1 MSLRPSLA
9 GRLSAAFRHPSVRVP
24 SNGKIEEKAVKTHL
38 LCAIALGL
46 AGTAVSAA
54 AQTNP
59 TASIAINSTVGGY
72 CANIGAGG
80 AGLLELGAVSDSD
93 GRVVT
98 AFPTAAHTVSGY
110 YCNKPAKVTLTA
122 APLMQQGVAIVEDDA
137 SFTNRIDYQANL
149 AWDDVTGFD
158 PSATAGGTEISSAEA
173 NIGNL
178 VVTVSNPD
186 TEGNRRPIAG
196 DYEGAVTLTVALIN

>member
-1 MSLRPSLA
+1 MTLRSSLA
-9 GRLSAAFRHPSVRVP
+9 DRQSAAIRHPSVRVP

-46 AGTAVSAA
+46 AGTAASAS
-54 AQTNP
+54 AQTSP
-59 TASIAINSTVGGY
+59 TASININSTVGGY
-72 CANIGAGG
+72 CANVGAGG
-80 AGLLELGAVSDSD
+80 AGTLALGAVSDAD

-98 AFPTAAHTVSGY
+98 SFPTTSHTVSGY
-110 YCNKPAKVTLTA
+110 YCNKPATVTLTA
-122 APLMQQGVAIVEDDA
+122 GPLMQQGVTSVDDDG

-158 PSATAGGTEISSAEA
+158 PSATAGGTEISSTEA
-173 NIGNL
+173 NIGDL
-178 VVTVSNPD
+178 VLTVSNPD

-196 DYEGAVTLTVALIN
+196 DYQAAVTLTVALIN

>member
-1 MSLRPSLA
+1 VTLRTSLA
-9 GRLSAAFRHPSVRVP
+9 DRRLAAFRHPSVRVP
-24 SNGKIEEKAVKTHL
+24 SNGKIEEKAVKTYL
-38 LCAIALGL
+38 LCAVALGL
-46 AGTAVSAA
+46 AGAAASASAQSAA
-54 AQTNP
+54 
-59 TASIAINSTVGGY
+59 SININTTVGGY
-72 CANIGAGG
+72 CANLGAGG
-80 AGLLELGAVSDSD
+80 DGLLALGAVSDDD

-98 AFPTAAHTVSGY
+98 AFPTTAHSISGY

-122 APLMQQGVAIVEDDA
+122 APLMQQGVAVVTDDT

-149 AWDDVTGFD
+149 VWDDVSGSD
-158 PSATAGGTEISSAEA
+158 PSASAGGTEISSTEA

-196 DYEGAVTLTVALIN
+196 DYKAAVTLTVALIN